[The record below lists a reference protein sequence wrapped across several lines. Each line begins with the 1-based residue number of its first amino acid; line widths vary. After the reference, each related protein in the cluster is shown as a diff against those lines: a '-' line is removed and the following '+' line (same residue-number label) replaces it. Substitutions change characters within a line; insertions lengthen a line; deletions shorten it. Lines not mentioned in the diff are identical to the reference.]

1 MLELTKNSKSQGK
14 FYFKMGGRIILTGA
28 THSAQSH
35 RHMTFLGE
43 PCIVITWNVSSP
55 SPSYTKS
62 EVWNQIQVN

>member
-43 PCIVITWNVSSP
+43 LCGMFPPHLHPTQKVRFGI
-55 SPSYTKS
+55 KS
-62 EVWNQIQVN
+62 R